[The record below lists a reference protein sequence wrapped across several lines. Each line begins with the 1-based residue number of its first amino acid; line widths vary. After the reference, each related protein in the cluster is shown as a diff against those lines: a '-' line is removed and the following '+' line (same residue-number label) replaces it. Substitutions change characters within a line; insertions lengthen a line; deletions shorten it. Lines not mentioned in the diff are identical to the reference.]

1 MFFKYF
7 FIINNFF
14 IIKKKIV
21 DNKKTFKKHF
31 LKNIEKSLK
40 KNFLP
45 LPGLEPGTFQVKVN
59 PFTNYATR
67 DLTEIE

>member
-1 MFFKYF
+1 MFFKCF
-7 FIINNFF
+7 FIINNFLF
-14 IIKKKIV
+14 YDKEIVNNKKI
-21 DNKKTFKKHF
+21 FKKHF

-67 DLTEIE
+67 DLIEIE